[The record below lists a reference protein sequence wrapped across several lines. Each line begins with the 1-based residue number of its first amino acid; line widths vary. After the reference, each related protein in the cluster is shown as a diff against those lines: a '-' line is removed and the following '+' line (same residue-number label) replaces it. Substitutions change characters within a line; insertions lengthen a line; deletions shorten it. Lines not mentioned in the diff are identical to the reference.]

1 MNDRDRSILQKIVEY
16 CEQAIQTRAA
26 FGDTLEAFSSSHI
39 FQNACCMCILQ
50 IGELAGKLSE
60 EARQASPDI
69 PWREI
74 RGMRNV
80 FSHGYGTIILESTW
94 ETQDHGQGS
103 FFCLQASP
111 CRQFSS
117 RNAANA
123 ATLSKARPAS
133 GRTAFPTAG
142 AVCDQPA

>member
-80 FSHGYGTIILESTW
+80 FAHGYGTIILESTW
-94 ETQDHGQGS
+94 ETLQKDIPDLGEQDRLS
-103 FFCLQASP
+103 TS
-111 CRQFSS
+111 
-117 RNAANA
+117 
-123 ATLSKARPAS
+123 SKANQYL
-133 GRTAFPTAG
+133 
-142 AVCDQPA
+142 DQILVNEWTYLIQIQISSYHLHTFHVLC

>member
-80 FSHGYGTIILESTW
+80 FAHGYGTIILESTW
-94 ETQDHGQGS
+94 ET
-103 FFCLQASP
+103 LQ
-111 CRQFSS
+111 
-117 RNAANA
+117 
-123 ATLSKARPAS
+123 TDIPALKEKCQALLRAGETS
-133 GRTAFPTAG
+133 GPSQR
-142 AVCDQPA
+142 

>member
-80 FSHGYGTIILESTW
+80 FAHGYGTIILESTW
-94 ETQDHGQGS
+94 ET
-103 FFCLQASP
+103 LQSDIPELNEKCQALL
-111 CRQFSS
+111 R
-117 RNAANA
+117 
-123 ATLSKARPAS
+123 
-133 GRTAFPTAG
+133 AG
-142 AVCDQPA
+142 GTSDWSQR